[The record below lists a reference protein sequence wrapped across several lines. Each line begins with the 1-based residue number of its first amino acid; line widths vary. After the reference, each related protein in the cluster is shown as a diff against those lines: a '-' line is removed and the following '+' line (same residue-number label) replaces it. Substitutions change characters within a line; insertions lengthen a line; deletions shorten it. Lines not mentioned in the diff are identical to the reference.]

1 MYKIFQENL
10 NWFLQN
16 YQENEFNTHILFM
29 YMYVDG
35 YAQKRHQL
43 RFVLQR
49 ASKIPQFVQF
59 ANSIFSGWL
68 IAFRMAIIFF
78 SLVLWSLFFQ
88 YDARATTYLELCK
101 LSLKNYTR
109 INLFKTK
116 KSKIVVNKNIKI
128 EWTLFSPPMNIFR
141 NYIYFQACIRSLSLH
156 VSGCVRICFLKNHSY
171 MTHCK

>member
-29 YMYVDG
+29 YMHVDG

-59 ANSIFSGWL
+59 ANSIFSG
-68 IAFRMAIIFF
+68 
-78 SLVLWSLFFQ
+78 
-88 YDARATTYLELCK
+88 
-101 LSLKNYTR
+101 
-109 INLFKTK
+109 
-116 KSKIVVNKNIKI
+116 
-128 EWTLFSPPMNIFR
+128 
-141 NYIYFQACIRSLSLH
+141 
-156 VSGCVRICFLKNHSY
+156 
-171 MTHCK
+171 

>member
-16 YQENEFNTHILFM
+16 YQENEFNTHILFT

-78 SLVLWSLFFQ
+78 HLFYEVYFSNMTRVLLLTWSFANFHSK
-88 YDARATTYLELCK
+88 TTLELIY
-101 LSLKNYTR
+101 LKQ
-109 INLFKTK
+109 K

-141 NYIYFQACIRSLSLH
+141 NYIYFQACIRSLRLH
-156 VSGCVRICFLKNHSY
+156 VSGCVRIFFWKSFLY
-171 MTHCK
+171 DTL